1 VKVKERTAEL
11 EADIAERKQVE
22 EALRDSEE
30 RFRLV
35 AEATRDAVYDWDI
48 IADKSKRNKKYVELF
63 APPLPIFPTTA
74 GAQIS
79 IPMTV
84 TVLRPVFSRLSR
96 VRMITGATNTVIVEL
111 MLSTVMSWIAD
122 LLSVIRLVARFV

>member
-1 VKVKERTAEL
+1 VKERTAEL

>member
-1 VKVKERTAEL
+1 MKERTAEL